1 MYQLRKNDPLRGLDH
16 AARSRVRRAVRHG
29 TAVHD
34 PREAPTAATYADV
47 VAGRE
52 QLIPLSVPVLLAL
65 LGAGAIAVTLGG
77 LRPLW
82 LLPLT
87 VAVVVRP
94 LQRRIRAKALASA
107 EANRELAR
115 ETGVHVP
122 DAPAPKEA
130 WQGVTSWGVVAVIA
144 VLLAFHLGVGGLIGS
159 EAAPAPPAPVEPDD
173 APHENAAWYAHAG
186 RECRRAT
193 AAVER
198 LEDLP
203 NGPASRAKRHAL
215 RLRAFEAI
223 AEGAGLSPDRVSG
236 AMIHLYAAIR
246 HERDAVAL
254 ERTGKPATAEWQA
267 ALGEAKIAASMLE
280 AFGVDGCA
288 SVFA

>member
-1 MYQLRKNDPLRGLDH
+1 VYQSRKNDPLRGLDH
-16 AARSRVRRAVRHG
+16 AARSRVRRSVRHG

-34 PREAPTAATYADV
+34 PREAPTAAAYADV

-52 QLIPLSVPVLLAL
+52 QLIPLSVPILLAL

-82 LLPLT
+82 LLPLA

-94 LQRRIRAKALASA
+94 LQRRIRTKALAAA
-107 EANRELAR
+107 ERNRELAR

-122 DAPAPKEA
+122 ERPGPKEA

-159 EAAPAPPAPVEPDD
+159 EAAPPPPAAVEPDD
-173 APHENAAWYAHAG
+173 SPHENAAWYAHAT
-186 RECRRAT
+186 RQCKLAA

-198 LEDLP
+198 LGLP
-203 NGPASRAKRHAL
+203 KGATFRAKRYAV
-215 RLRAFEAI
+215 RLRAFDAI
-223 AEGAGLSPDRVSG
+223 ADGAGFRPDRANG

-246 HERDAVAL
+246 HERDALAL
-254 ERTGKPATAEWQA
+254 ERARKPASTRWQA
-267 ALGEAKIAASMLE
+267 AAHEAKVSTSLLQAL
-280 AFGVDGCA
+280 GVDACGPA
-288 SVFA
+288 FR